1 MVSAPCFA
9 PCPSTVHNVLSGKLG
24 VSWFFNIEMRREAL
38 NYLVCPKCAGELSVS
53 GDTPRAVD
61 DGHFMSG
68 ALVCSGCTSKFTIR
82 NGVPILLPANLA
94 TVKLETA
101 SRFAE
106 EWTRWSDLRDYYE
119 REFFD
124 WVAPLTPRDFA
135 NQLVFEGG
143 CGKGRHTAIVAELG
157 AKAIVSLDLGESA
170 FVAFAHTRQF
180 SNAHVVIGDLLDPP
194 VRPIFDLA
202 FSVGVLHHLPDPA
215 AGFASLASRVKDGGR
230 VAFWVYGQEGNEWIT
245 RYVDPV
251 RKAVTSR
258 LPAPFLRIACI
269 PPAVALWAVI
279 KLFYRPG
286 ANGKGPSNLPYGDYF
301 AAQYHYPFDE
311 IHANVFDQLVTP
323 VAYYLREDEVRPWLA
338 SGFRDAEIRSHR
350 GYSWTGLA
358 TVNRSKAA
366 AAESHG

>member
-1 MVSAPCFA
+1 
-9 PCPSTVHNVLSGKLG
+9 
-24 VSWFFNIEMRREAL
+24 MRPEAL
-38 NYLVCPKCAGELSVS
+38 NFIVCPNCAGELSLS
-53 GDTPRAVD
+53 SDRSRAPE
-61 DGHFMSG
+61 DGHIMTG
-68 ALVCSGCTSKFTIR
+68 TLACRGCDSEFSIR

-94 TVKLETA
+94 SVKLETA

-106 EWTRWSDLRDYYE
+106 EWTRWSDLREYYE
-119 REFFD
+119 QEFFD
-124 WVAPLTPRDFA
+124 WVAPLAAGDFA
-135 NQLVFEGG
+135 GQLVFEGG
-143 CGKGRHTAIVAELG
+143 CGKGRHTAIVASHR

-180 SNAHVVIGDLLDPP
+180 PDAHVVIGDLLNPP
-194 VRPIFDLA
+194 IRPVFDLA

-215 AGFASLASRVKDGGR
+215 AGFASLASRVRDGGR

-251 RKAVTSR
+251 RKAITSR
-258 LPAPFLRIACI
+258 LPASFLRIASI

-286 ANGKGPSNLPYGDYF
+286 ANGKGPAKLPYGDYF
-301 AAQYHYPFDE
+301 AALYHYPFDE

-338 SGFRDAEIRSHR
+338 SGFRDAALRSHR

-358 TVNRSKAA
+358 TVCRTKAA
-366 AAESHG
+366 VAE